1 MKTTYLWRRQA
12 SSSLRTY
19 RQHSELPGCAALTVR
34 RWSEGIPL
42 LVGQHVYQLRVDQGH
57 FPLSGDVVTREI
69 SISGVK
75 KKKCCNIKRNQI

>member
-1 MKTTYLWRRQA
+1 MKTTYLWRWQA

-19 RQHSELPGCAALTVR
+19 GQHRELPGRAALTVW
-34 RWSEGIPL
+34 RWSESIPL
-42 LVGQHVYQLRVDQGH
+42 RVGQPVYQHRVDQGH

-75 KKKCCNIKRNQI
+75 KEKVL